1 MRPGPSPKPTKL
13 KRLAGNP
20 GKRPLN
26 DGEPQ
31 FRVPQRMLRAPDY
44 LDEDG
49 QAVWREMGKMLLDA
63 GLFTVV
69 DRYALGMWCASTAR
83 WQLSERMIRETG
95 GPVIES
101 SEGNLV
107 QNPWLWTA
115 NAAWEQMRKMF
126 GEFGLT
132 PAERS
137 RLRVAVVEQEDDI
150 ADVLVRMAMEG

>member
-1 MRPGPSPKPTKL
+1 
-13 KRLAGNP
+13 
-20 GKRPLN
+20 
-26 DGEPQ
+26 
-31 FRVPQRMLRAPDY
+31 
-44 LDEDG
+44 
-49 QAVWREMGKMLLDA
+49 MLLDA

-95 GPVIES
+95 GPVIKS
-101 SEGNLV
+101 AEGNLV

-137 RLRVAVVEQEDDI
+137 RLRVAVVEEEEDI
-150 ADVLVRMAMEG
+150 ADVLVRMAMDA